1 MSLQIKSIYYS
12 SLLQSL
18 YYIAMAVILF
28 FLIIGSIFLFKELK
42 KLDKRERNAFIKTQ
56 INFYNIGLG
65 IIWSLAT
72 IVFIYLFLS
81 YLNYQQPITISVIA
95 VLLAAFMASFSN
107 MKTLQYTSN
116 SAKIKQN
123 SEYFKM
129 IKVLYM
135 TIHECNIHLSSFI
148 NINEKKMSIER
159 NHLLY
164 QTIFSS
170 FSTKFLNKDF
180 LATLDLKLMISLFDI
195 GVRLNLLADY
205 LHDYDRF
212 HSVNNLNLNKKF
224 YLNSRNFNDIKIL
237 KHEILDEAR
246 DLLNKITEFD
256 DKISAE
262 LKVQNMVLR
271 ITKNNL

>member
-1 MSLQIKSIYYS
+1 MLHQLKLICSSFPSPSLSYIVIVSM
-12 SLLQSL
+12 LL
-18 YYIAMAVILF
+18 
-28 FLIIGSIFLFKELK
+28 FLIIGSFFLLKDLK
-42 KLDKRERNAFIKTQ
+42 KLNKKVLFALIKTQ

-65 IIWSLAT
+65 IIWSLA
-72 IVFIYLFLS
+72 ILVFFYLSISFF
-81 YLNYQQPITISVIA
+81 NDQQPITISVIA

-107 MKTLQYTSN
+107 MKTLQYTSQ
-116 SAKIKQN
+116 SAKIKQD

-129 IKVLYM
+129 IKFLYM
-135 TIHECNIHLSSFI
+135 TTHDCKIHLNSFI
-148 NINEKKMSIER
+148 DINEKKMSIESK
-159 NHLLY
+159 HLLY
-164 QTIFSS
+164 QTIFSN
-170 FSTKFLNKDF
+170 FSAKFLNKDF
-180 LATLDLKLMISLFDI
+180 LATLDLNLMVSLFDI

-224 YLNSRNFNDIKIL
+224 YLNSRNFNDIKML
-237 KHEILDEAR
+237 KHEILNEAR

-262 LKVQNMVLR
+262 LKVQNMVLH